1 MRPSPQILLLA
12 LLGCGSESSDT
23 TRLQPIV
30 ADDVM
35 GIALHDAVGEGTVAL
50 PIRQVN
56 TYGAAIPG
64 GKVSIAVRNG
74 GSIAGNQ
81 LEFDATG
88 YATALVEVPAGKV
101 AEVQVQT
108 ASETDVLGRAAKA
121 FGLGNTMPE
130 MPLPAN
136 FIVDTDDE
144 SADFIAPGTNGV
156 AVGAGDKVW
165 YVPMEPGQPPH
176 PVANLPFFIDGMWGN
191 HIDDDGILDLA
202 IWADTQVVLLR
213 GRAGGGYGWGGAWT
227 TGDRDVAGVTA
238 TDVNGDRITDLV
250 VGISSVED
258 SLVEVMLGEGQ
269 WEFTPTEPLELSFPI
284 EGVSAS
290 DDDGNGDPDITVLSG
305 ASGVIRRYTITEDGW
320 VGGTPPEIAQYKA
333 EPGSLLLP
341 PVDLNDIGA
350 PEIAVVGPSEADA
363 QELVFYVLGE
373 PPTKY
378 PLTFGPF
385 NATFADLDGDGAED
399 LLTLEDGVVNAI
411 RFNVDEDRF
420 ISQSTVG
427 MGYTGPIAARDY
439 TGDGRADLAIL
450 REGVTLREGTEPSA
464 GGWSV
469 ESMGFRSYN
478 VGLSGPISVGDF
490 VGNGKVDVVGMIDES
505 SIPTVA
511 CWWFME
517 GDDGMAVQRAGA
529 VPTQP
534 GLLLDMVRC
543 ERNVYALVY
552 GAEGAAIHRVRITN
566 REGNF
571 GLENQWINPLPV
583 DAEFLACGS
592 AIFGTPGVAAAN
604 GNGDWWIFGN
614 DKSEAGTGNIGPTAG
629 IVMADSDGDGT
640 DEVFG
645 CRVIGCEMAAAD
657 FNGDGRDEII
667 TSNFETRIE
676 SAAGSQRL
684 DTRGMLNIV
693 DVDGDGRLDLTVYD
707 DETGV
712 FAVHP
717 GMANGLAPAVSMRT
731 ERSTAGNGFLGDVDR
746 DGDLEF
752 ITANDEGKLIH
763 SRTSD

>member
-1 MRPSPQILLLA
+1 MRPNPQILLLA
-12 LLGCGSESSDT
+12 LLGCGDESIDP
-23 TRLQPIV
+23 TRLLPIV
-30 ADDVM
+30 ADEVV
-35 GIALHDAVGEGTVAL
+35 GIELHDAVGKRTVAV

-56 TYGAAIPG
+56 SYGAAVPG

-88 YATALVEVPAGKV
+88 YATALVEVPTGRV

-108 ASETDVLGRAAKA
+108 ASETDVIGPAAKA
-121 FGLGNTMPE
+121 FGLGEMLPD

-165 YVPMEPGQPPH
+165 YVPMDPGHPPH
-176 PVANLPFFIDGMWGN
+176 AVANLPFLIDGMWGA
-191 HIDDDGILDLA
+191 HIDQDGILDLA
-202 IWADTQVVLLR
+202 LWADTQVVILR

-250 VGISSVED
+250 VGISSIED
-258 SLVEVMLGEGQ
+258 SIVEVLVGEGQ
-269 WEFTPTEPLELSFPI
+269 WEFAPTEPLELSFPI

-290 DDDGNGDPDITVLSG
+290 DDDRNGDPDITVLSG
-305 ASGVIRRYTITEDGW
+305 ASGVIHRYTITEDGW

-341 PVDLNDIGA
+341 PVDLNDEGA

-427 MGYTGPIAARDY
+427 MGYSGPIAARDY
-439 TGDGRADLAIL
+439 SGDGRADLAIL
-450 REGVTLREGTEPSA
+450 REGVTLRNGIEPST

-469 ESMGFRSYN
+469 QSMGFRSYN
-478 VGLSGPISVGDF
+478 VGLTGPISVGDF
-490 VGNGKVDVVGMIDES
+490 VGNGKIDVVGVIDES
-505 SIPTVA
+505 SIPTIA
-511 CWWFME
+511 GWWFVE
-517 GDDGMAVQRAGA
+517 GDDGTAVQRAGA

-534 GLLLDMVRC
+534 GLLLDMAHC
-543 ERNVYALVY
+543 GQNIYALVY
-552 GAEGAAIHRVRITN
+552 GVDGAAIHRVRIN
-566 REGNF
+566 NSSGNF
-571 GLENQWINPLPV
+571 ALENKWINPLIV
-583 DAEFLACGS
+583 DAEYLACGS
-592 AIFGTPGVAAAN
+592 ATSSTFGVAAAN
-604 GNGDWWIFGN
+604 GSGDWWIFRN
-614 DKSEAGTGNIGPTAG
+614 DKTEVATGNIGPTAG
-629 IVMADSDGDGT
+629 IVMADTNGDGA
-640 DEVFG
+640 DEVYG

-657 FNGDGRDEII
+657 FNSDGREEII
-667 TSNFETRIE
+667 TSNFETWVE

-684 DTRGMLNIV
+684 DTRGMLNVEDI
-693 DVDGDGRLDLTVYD
+693 DGDGRLDLTVYD

-712 FAVHP
+712 FSIHR

-731 ERSTAGNGFLGDVDR
+731 ERSTTGNGFLGDVDR

-752 ITANDEGKLIH
+752 VTANDEGKLIH

>member
-1 MRPSPQILLLA
+1 M
-12 LLGCGSESSDT
+12 
-23 TRLQPIV
+23 
-30 ADDVM
+30 
-35 GIALHDAVGEGTVAL
+35 
-50 PIRQVN
+50 
-56 TYGAAIPG
+56 
-64 GKVSIAVRNG
+64 
-74 GSIAGNQ
+74 
-81 LEFDATG
+81 
-88 YATALVEVPAGKV
+88 
-101 AEVQVQT
+101 
-108 ASETDVLGRAAKA
+108 
-121 FGLGNTMPE
+121 
-130 MPLPAN
+130 
-136 FIVDTDDE
+136 
-144 SADFIAPGTNGV
+144 
-156 AVGAGDKVW
+156 
-165 YVPMEPGQPPH
+165 
-176 PVANLPFFIDGMWGN
+176 
-191 HIDDDGILDLA
+191 
-202 IWADTQVVLLR
+202 
-213 GRAGGGYGWGGAWT
+213 
-227 TGDRDVAGVTA
+227 
-238 TDVNGDRITDLV
+238 
-250 VGISSVED
+250 
-258 SLVEVMLGEGQ
+258 
-269 WEFTPTEPLELSFPI
+269 
-284 EGVSAS
+284 
-290 DDDGNGDPDITVLSG
+290 
-305 ASGVIRRYTITEDGW
+305 
-320 VGGTPPEIAQYKA
+320 
-333 EPGSLLLP
+333 
-341 PVDLNDIGA
+341 
-350 PEIAVVGPSEADA
+350 
-363 QELVFYVLGE
+363 LGE

-511 CWWFME
+511 GWWFME

>member
-1 MRPSPQILLLA
+1 MSP
-12 LLGCGSESSDT
+12 G
-23 TRLQPIV
+23 
-30 ADDVM
+30 
-35 GIALHDAVGEGTVAL
+35 H
-50 PIRQVN
+50 
-56 TYGAAIPG
+56 
-64 GKVSIAVRNG
+64 
-74 GSIAGNQ
+74 
-81 LEFDATG
+81 
-88 YATALVEVPAGKV
+88 
-101 AEVQVQT
+101 
-108 ASETDVLGRAAKA
+108 
-121 FGLGNTMPE
+121 
-130 MPLPAN
+130 
-136 FIVDTDDE
+136 
-144 SADFIAPGTNGV
+144 
-156 AVGAGDKVW
+156 
-165 YVPMEPGQPPH
+165 PPH
-176 PVANLPFFIDGMWGN
+176 PVANLPFFIDGMWSA
-191 HIDDDGILDLA
+191 HIDRDGILDLA

-250 VGISSVED
+250 VGISGVED
-258 SLVEVMLGEGQ
+258 SMVEVLVGEGQ
-269 WEFTPTEPLELSFPI
+269 WEFSPTEPLALSFPI

-305 ASGVIRRYTITEDGW
+305 ASGVIHRYTITEDGW

-341 PVDLNDIGA
+341 PVDLNDEGA
-350 PEIAVVGPSEADA
+350 PEIAVIGPSEAEA

-399 LLTLEDGVVNAI
+399 LLTLEDSVINAI

-439 TGDGRADLAIL
+439 TGDGWADLAIL
-450 REGVTLREGTEPSA
+450 REGVTLRTGVEPSA

-490 VGNGKVDVVGMIDES
+490 VGNGKVDVVGVIDES

-511 CWWFME
+511 GWWFVNS
-517 GDDGMAVQRAGA
+517 DDGPAVQRAA
-529 VPTQP
+529 AIPTQP
-534 GLLLDMVRC
+534 GVLLDMVHC
-543 ERNVYALVY
+543 GLNVYALVY
-552 GAEGAAIHRVRITN
+552 GADGAAIHRTRIN
-566 REGNF
+566 NSEGNF
-571 GLENQWINPLPV
+571 TLENKWLDPVPV

-592 AIFGTPGVAAAN
+592 ATASSFGVAAAN
-604 GNGDWWIFGN
+604 GSGDWWVISN
-614 DKSEAGTGNIGPTAG
+614 DKTEVAAGNAGPTAG
-629 IVMADSDGDGT
+629 IVMADVDGDGA
-640 DEVFG
+640 DEVYN
-645 CRVIGCEMAAAD
+645 CSVVGCEMAAAD

-667 TSNFETRIE
+667 TSKFETWIE
-676 SAAGSQRL
+676 SDAGRQRL
-684 DTRGMLNIV
+684 DTRGMLNIR

-707 DETGV
+707 DENGV
-712 FAVHP
+712 FSVHR
-717 GMANGLAPAVSMRT
+717 GMANGLAPPISMRT
-731 ERSTAGNGFLGDVDR
+731 ERSTTGNAFLGDVDR

-752 ITANDEGKLIH
+752 VTANDEGKLLH

>member
-1 MRPSPQILLLA
+1 
-12 LLGCGSESSDT
+12 
-23 TRLQPIV
+23 
-30 ADDVM
+30 M

-50 PIRQVN
+50 PIRQIN

-373 PPTKY
+373 PP
-378 PLTFGPF
+378 
-385 NATFADLDGDGAED
+385 
-399 LLTLEDGVVNAI
+399 
-411 RFNVDEDRF
+411 R
-420 ISQSTVG
+420 ST
-427 MGYTGPIAARDY
+427 
-439 TGDGRADLAIL
+439 
-450 REGVTLREGTEPSA
+450 
-464 GGWSV
+464 
-469 ESMGFRSYN
+469 RS
-478 VGLSGPISVGDF
+478 
-490 VGNGKVDVVGMIDES
+490 
-505 SIPTVA
+505 
-511 CWWFME
+511 
-517 GDDGMAVQRAGA
+517 
-529 VPTQP
+529 
-534 GLLLDMVRC
+534 
-543 ERNVYALVY
+543 
-552 GAEGAAIHRVRITN
+552 
-566 REGNF
+566 
-571 GLENQWINPLPV
+571 
-583 DAEFLACGS
+583 
-592 AIFGTPGVAAAN
+592 
-604 GNGDWWIFGN
+604 
-614 DKSEAGTGNIGPTAG
+614 
-629 IVMADSDGDGT
+629 
-640 DEVFG
+640 
-645 CRVIGCEMAAAD
+645 
-657 FNGDGRDEII
+657 
-667 TSNFETRIE
+667 
-676 SAAGSQRL
+676 RL
-684 DTRGMLNIV
+684 DPLM
-693 DVDGDGRLDLTVYD
+693 
-707 DETGV
+707 
-712 FAVHP
+712 P
-717 GMANGLAPAVSMRT
+717 P
-731 ERSTAGNGFLGDVDR
+731 
-746 DGDLEF
+746 
-752 ITANDEGKLIH
+752 
-763 SRTSD
+763 SRTSMATEQKTC